1 MKATLFFE
9 FTEVG
14 IQLPFRGYV
23 GRQYKEIQLAVIW
36 HNFSTRGKI
45 FFAWNS
51 FVDFVISISSILY
64 QGRLSC
70 PGASCTLIWRQKLK
84 NSIL

>member
-23 GRQYKEIQLAVIW
+23 KSFLIVVAKHI
-36 HNFSTRGKI
+36 FSLCFGAAKYPP
-45 FFAWNS
+45 NS
-51 FVDFVISISSILY
+51 NHSTQNMSSVETHPSVQWFTVAGML
-64 QGRLSC
+64 
-70 PGASCTLIWRQKLK
+70 PF
-84 NSIL
+84 